1 MEDILSQDEVDAL
14 LKGISEG
21 DIETEKLE
29 EAAGVK
35 VYDFT
40 GQEKIVRGR
49 MPSLDIANERL
60 ARNFRLSLSAAIRHM
75 VDVTNVNVNITKFYD
90 FMRGIPFPSSINIF
104 KMEPLRGFGLLVFDA
119 PMIFSL
125 IEYFFGG
132 TGKGYYKPEG
142 REFTPIEQ
150 KIIHKVVLMFFDDM
164 EEAWKPV
171 YPIKPIY
178 VRSEMNPQFVTIV
191 TPVDVVI
198 KVEFIL
204 EIEGKQC
211 KAFLCIPYGSVE
223 PIKEKLYS
231 AFSAD
236 RDELDLKWIER
247 LNEGLKDI
255 PVKLTGE
262 LGRATIT
269 VQDVLRL
276 QAGDVL
282 VLNTR
287 AEDELNALVEG
298 VPKFRC
304 RFGVTR
310 GTKALKVTKVLQTT
324 GKEGRETW
332 QKT

>member
-14 LKGISEG
+14 LKGISDGEV
-21 DIETEKLE
+21 ETEKVE

-35 VYDFT
+35 SYDFT

-60 ARNFRLSLSAAIRHM
+60 ARNFRLTLSAAIRHM

-90 FMRGIPFPSSINIF
+90 FMRGIPFPSSINVF

-150 KIIHKVVLMFFDDM
+150 KMIHKVVLMFFEDM

-171 YPIKPIY
+171 YPMKPIY

-198 KVEFIL
+198 KVEFVL

-211 KAFLCIPYGSVE
+211 KAFLCIPYGAVE
-223 PIKEKLYS
+223 PIKERLYS

-236 RDELDLKWIER
+236 RDELDVKWLER
-247 LNEGLKDI
+247 LNAGLKEI
-255 PVKLTGE
+255 PVMLTGE
-262 LGRATIT
+262 LGRTIIS
-269 VQDVLRL
+269 VEELL
-276 QAGDVL
+276 NIKLGDTML
-282 VLNTR
+282 LNTR
-287 AEDELNALVEG
+287 AEEDISIMIEG
-298 VPKFRC
+298 AEKFKGK
-304 RFGVTR
+304 FGVYR
-310 GTKALKVTKVLQTT
+310 GSKAVRITQVL
-324 GKEGRETW
+324 
-332 QKT
+332 

>member
-14 LKGISEG
+14 LKGISDGEV
-21 DIETEKLE
+21 ETEKLE
-29 EAAGVK
+29 ETSDVK
-35 VYDFT
+35 AYDFT

-125 IEYFFGG
+125 IEFFFGG

-171 YPIKPIY
+171 YPMRPLY

-198 KVEFIL
+198 KVEFVL

-236 RDELDLKWIER
+236 RDELDIKWLER
-247 LNEGLKDI
+247 LNEGLKEI
-255 PVKLTGE
+255 PLTLTGE
-262 LGRATIT
+262 LGRATMS
-269 VQDVLRL
+269 VQEILNIKV
-276 QAGDVL
+276 GDTL
-282 VLNTR
+282 ILNTR
-287 AEDELNALVEG
+287 ADEDLNVLVEG
-298 VPKFRC
+298 VPKFKG
-304 RFGVTR
+304 RFGVFK
-310 GTKALKVTKVLQTT
+310 GAHAMKVASVLHAG
-324 GKEGRETW
+324 GKGGA
-332 QKT
+332 K